1 MAEQALQINQ
11 LARGIATTILQ
22 GFNRHFEIFQRIT
35 TGARQRFEDADWQ
48 AVQLASRERIVLY
61 DRRVKETIALV
72 RDLYE
77 IKEIDPNLW
86 HEVKYCYMRMLLD
99 HQQPELAETFYTS
112 VFCRQFPRKYYTNQY
127 IFMRSSISTEYIDSE
142 ETSYVAYYPG
152 SIGLREVMTGI
163 LKNAGFSLPF
173 ENLGRDFCNMFKAIV
188 RQYPGKA
195 ARKAHLNFQ
204 LSVIRHPFFRNKAA
218 YIVGRMINGREEI
231 PFALPI
237 LNNEKGGL
245 YIDALLLG
253 EKQLSV
259 VFSYSQAY
267 FMMEHQVPSAVT
279 SFLQKLLPRR
289 NSSELYSAIGLHK
302 QGKSA
307 FYRDFLHHL
316 KHSSDQFIVAPGI
329 RGMVMMVFTLPSYP
343 YVFKIIKDKFAPQ
356 KDFTRQQVEE
366 KYQLVKRHDRVGR
379 MADMLEYSNVAL
391 PLDRFDAGLL
401 EELQGTCA
409 SSISY
414 DTDNLIFRHI
424 YLERRMTPLNMFME
438 TADDETLER
447 VIEDYGNAIKQLAG
461 ANIFPGD
468 FLYKNFGVTQ
478 LGRVVF
484 YDYDEITYMTECNFR
499 KIPPPRFPE
508 DEFSSEPWYSVEP
521 NDVFPEE
528 FATFLLATPKIRK
541 IFTRYH
547 KDLLDYRYWQ
557 SKKDNIKAGMYED
570 VFPYPQ
576 ELRFKRKA

>member
-1 MAEQALQINQ
+1 MAEQALQINS

-22 GFNRHFEIFQRIT
+22 GFNRHFDIFQQIT
-35 TGARQRFEDADWQ
+35 AGARQRFEEADWK

-61 DRRVKETIALV
+61 DWRVKETV
-72 RDLYE
+72 SMVQELYE
-77 IKEIDPNLW
+77 IKTVNLSLW
-86 HEVKYCYMRMLLD
+86 REVKHCYMRLLLD

-112 VFCRQFPRKYYTNQY
+112 VFCRQFPREHYTNEF
-127 IFMRSSISTEYIDSE
+127 IFVRSSISTEYIDSQ
-142 ETSYVAYYPG
+142 ETSYLCYYPG
-152 SIGLREVMTGI
+152 KIGLRESLARI
-163 LKNAGFSLPF
+163 LQNAGFELPF
-173 ENLGRDFCNMFKAIV
+173 ENLERDVRNIFRAIV
-188 RQYPGKA
+188 KHYRGKS
-195 ARKAHLNFQ
+195 ARKAQLNFQ

-218 YIVGRMINGREEI
+218 YLVGRMINGREDI

-237 LNNEKGGL
+237 LNNENGGL

-267 FMMEHQVPSAVT
+267 FMMEHQVPSAVV
-279 SFLQKLLPRR
+279 SFLQHLLPRR
-289 NSSELYSAIGLHK
+289 DTSELYSAIGLHK

-316 KHSSDQFIVAPGI
+316 RHSSDEMIVAPGI

-356 KDFTRQQVEE
+356 KEFTRQQVED

-379 MADMLEYSNVAL
+379 MADMLEYSNVVL
-391 PLDRFDAGLL
+391 PIERFVPELL
-401 EELQGTCA
+401 QELQETCA
-409 SSISY
+409 SSISF
-414 DTDNLIFRHI
+414 DGDNIIFRHI
-424 YLERRMTPLNMFME
+424 YLERRMIPLNIFIE

-447 VIEDYGNAIKQLAG
+447 VIDDYGNAIKQLAG

-499 KIPPPRFPE
+499 RIPPPRFPE
-508 DEFSSEPWYSVEP
+508 DEFRSEPWYSVEP

-528 FATFLLATPKIRK
+528 FGTFLLSTPKIRK
-541 IFTRYH
+541 FFLKYH
-547 KDLLDYRYWQ
+547 RNLLDARYWQ
-557 SKKDNIKAGMYED
+557 DKKDKINNGQYED
-570 VFPYPQ
+570 VFPYP
-576 ELRFKRKA
+576 EALRFKR

>member
-1 MAEQALQINQ
+1 MAEQTLQINP

-35 TGARQRFEDADWQ
+35 AGARQRFEAADWR

-61 DRRVKETIALV
+61 DRRVEETIALV

-77 IKEIDPNLW
+77 IRAIEPALW
-86 HEVKYCYMRMLLD
+86 REVKYCYVRLLLD

-112 VFCRQFPRKYYTNQY
+112 VFCRQFPRQYYTNAF
-127 IFMRSSISTEYIDSE
+127 IFMRSSTSTEYIDSE

-152 SIGLREVMTGI
+152 SSSLREAIISI
-163 LKNAGFSLPF
+163 LENAGFTLPF
-173 ENLGRDFCNMFKAIV
+173 ENLERDLCNIFRAIV
-188 RQYPGKA
+188 KHYPGRNN
-195 ARKAHLNFQ
+195 RKAQLNFQ
-204 LSVIRHPFFRNKAA
+204 LSVIRHAFFRNKAA
-218 YIVGRMINGREEI
+218 YIVGRMINGREETA
-231 PFALPI
+231 FALPI
-237 LNNEKGGL
+237 LNNEQGGL
-245 YIDALLLG
+245 YIDALVWG
-253 EKQLSV
+253 ERQLSV

-267 FMMEHQVPSAVT
+267 FMMEHQVPSAVV

-289 NSSELYSAIGLHK
+289 NQSELYSALGLHK

-316 KHSSDQFIVAPGI
+316 KHSGDEFIIAPGI

-356 KDFTRQQVEE
+356 KEFTRQQVEE

-391 PLDRFDAGLL
+391 PLERFDASLL

-414 DTDNLIFRHI
+414 DADNIVFRHV
-424 YLERRMTPLNMFME
+424 YMERRMIPLNIFIE
-438 TADDETLER
+438 TADEENLER
-447 VIEDYGNAIKQLAG
+447 VIEDYGTAIKQLAG

-499 KIPPPRFPE
+499 RIPPPRFPE

-528 FATFLLATPKIRK
+528 FGTFLLATPKIRK
-541 IFTRYH
+541 IFLKHH
-547 KDLLDYRYWQ
+547 KDLLDFRYWK
-557 SKKDNIKAGMYED
+557 SKQDAIKAGQYED

-576 ELRFKRKA
+576 ELRFRRC

>member
-1 MAEQALQINQ
+1 MSDQSLQFNH
-11 LARGIATTILQ
+11 LAHGIATTILQ

-35 TGARQRFEDADWQ
+35 AGARQRFEAADWR

-61 DRRVKETIALV
+61 DRRIEETIALL
-72 RDLYE
+72 RDLYQIRSLDQE
-77 IKEIDPNLW
+77 LW
-86 HEVKYCYMRMLLD
+86 KEVKYRYIRLLLD

-112 VFCRQFPRKYYTNQY
+112 VFCRQFPRKHYTNAF
-127 IFMRSSISTEYIDSE
+127 IFLRSSTSTEYIDSE

-152 SIGLREVMTGI
+152 ATGLREAIIRI
-163 LKNAGFSLPF
+163 LQNAGFTLPF
-173 ENLGRDFCNMFKAIV
+173 ENLGRDLRNIFRALVKC
-188 RQYPGKA
+188 YPGRA
-195 ARKAHLNFQ
+195 NRKAQLNFQ
-204 LSVIRHPFFRNKAA
+204 LSVIRHAFFRNKAA
-218 YIVGRMINGREEI
+218 YIVGRMINGREETA
-231 PFALPI
+231 FALPI

-245 YIDALLLG
+245 YIDALIWG

-267 FMMEHQVPSAVT
+267 FMMEHLVPSAVAT
-279 SFLQKLLPRR
+279 FLQKLMPRR
-289 NSSELYSAIGLHK
+289 NMSELYSALGLHK

-316 KHSSDQFIVAPGI
+316 KHSSDEFIIAPGI

-356 KDFTRQQVEE
+356 KEFTRQQVEE

-391 PLDRFDAGLL
+391 PMERFVPELL
-401 EELQGTCA
+401 QELIETCA
-409 SSISY
+409 SSI
-414 DTDNLIFRHI
+414 NLDDGNIVFRHI
-424 YLERRMTPLNMFME
+424 YLERRMVPLNIFIE
-438 TADDETLER
+438 TADGETLER

-484 YDYDEITYMTECNFR
+484 YDYDEISYMTECNFR

-528 FATFLLATPKIRK
+528 FSTFLLATPKIRK
-541 IFTRYH
+541 IFLKHH
-547 KDLLDYRYWQ
+547 KDLLDHRYW
-557 SKKDNIKAGMYED
+557 KKKQDAINAGTYED

-576 ELRFKRKA
+576 ALRFKRH

>member
-1 MAEQALQINQ
+1 MAEPALQINP
-11 LARGIATTILQ
+11 LARGIAGTILQ

-35 TGARQRFEDADWQ
+35 AGARQRFEDADWR
-48 AVQLASRERIVLY
+48 AVHLASRERIVLY
-61 DRRVKETIALV
+61 DRRVAETIALV

-77 IKEIDPNLW
+77 IKTIDPELW
-86 HEVKYCYMRMLLD
+86 REVKYCYMRMLLD

-112 VFCRQFPRKYYTNQY
+112 VFCRQFPIQYYNNTW

-152 SIGLREVMTGI
+152 TTGLREAIVGI
-163 LKNAGFSLPF
+163 LNNAGFTLPF
-173 ENLGRDFCNMFKAIV
+173 ENLERDLRNIYRAV
-188 RQYPGKA
+188 VTHYPGRNN
-195 ARKAHLNFQ
+195 RKAQLNFQ
-204 LSVIRHPFFRNKAA
+204 LSVIRHAFFRNKAA
-218 YIVGRMINGREEI
+218 YIVGRMINGREEVA
-231 PFALPI
+231 FALPI
-237 LNNEKGGL
+237 LNNEHGGL
-245 YIDALLLG
+245 YIDALIWG

-279 SFLQKLLPRR
+279 TFLQKLMPRR
-289 NSSELYSAIGLHK
+289 NLSELYSALGLHK

-316 KHSSDQFIVAPGI
+316 KHSSDRFVIAPGI

-356 KDFTRQQVEE
+356 KEFSRQQVEE

-379 MADMLEYSNVAL
+379 MADMLEYSNVSL
-391 PLDRFDAGLL
+391 PLERFDPALL
-401 EELQGTCA
+401 QELQDTCA
-409 SSISY
+409 SSIK
-414 DTDNLIFRHI
+414 NENGNIIFRHI
-424 YLERRMTPLNMFME
+424 YLERRMIPLNMFIE
-438 TADDETLER
+438 TADDKTLEH
-447 VIEDYGNAIKQLAG
+447 VIEDYGTAIKQLAG

-484 YDYDEITYMTECNFR
+484 YDYDEISYMTECNFR

-528 FATFLLATPKIRK
+528 FGTFLLATPKIRK
-541 IFTRYH
+541 IFLKYH
-547 KDLLDYRYWQ
+547 RDLLDYRYWQ
-557 SKKDNIKAGMYED
+557 GKQEAIRAGQYED

-576 ELRFKRKA
+576 ELRFKR